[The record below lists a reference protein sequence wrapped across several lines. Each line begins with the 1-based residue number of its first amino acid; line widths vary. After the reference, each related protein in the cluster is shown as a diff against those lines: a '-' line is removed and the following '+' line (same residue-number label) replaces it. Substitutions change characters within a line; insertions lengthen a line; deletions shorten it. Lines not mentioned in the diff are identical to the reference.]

1 MLVILPAVLMFA
13 PSLAVAAPPAR
24 SPAPRRP
31 AAVAYK
37 AEPGV
42 SVVEVANPV
51 FEERLLYGFYWA
63 HTIWRWTAPEFAVLL
78 DSPAASEP
86 VQLAFEALAPKEFI
100 EQVPQAVLTAT
111 VNGVEVGRR
120 EIRGEGRLDG
130 GWEVPAAALKTS
142 PAKVVFTLDKA
153 AHVRNHSPE
162 RMPEGQP
169 LGLIVLKIGLVVNE
183 EAPMARATAVNLA
196 RQGYQ
201 RLVAERRLKL
211 PEDRYREIQR
221 LFHDIPVWSHTWFG
235 NVKIEKTP
243 LDLWMVQ
250 QILYE
255 VRPDFIV
262 ETGTW
267 RGGSALYWA
276 HILQGLGLANS
287 RVLTVDVQNINAN
300 AAAHPLWPKHVRFFQ
315 GSSTDP
321 KIVSAIRGIV
331 KGRRTLVMLDSD
343 HSMKHVLA
351 ELEAYAP
358 MVTSGSYLIV
368 EDTHID
374 AVPTYPH
381 FGPGPAA
388 AVKAFLERP
397 AGQFFFVDEEREAM
411 IITFNPGG
419 WLRRR

>member
-1 MLVILPAVLMFA
+1 MLVILLAVLMGES
-13 PSLAVAAPPAR
+13 SLAAAPPAW
-24 SPAPRRP
+24 SSAPPRP
-31 AAVAYK
+31 AAFAYK
-37 AEPGV
+37 ADPGV

-51 FEERLLYGFYWA
+51 FEKRLLYGFYWA

-100 EQVPQAVLTAT
+100 EQVPEAVLTAT

-130 GWEVPAAALKTS
+130 GWEVPAAALKES

-153 AHVRNHSPE
+153 ARVRNHSPE
-162 RMPEGQP
+162 KMPEGQP
-169 LGLIVLKIGLVVNE
+169 FGLIVLKIGLTIDE
-183 EAPMARATAVNLA
+183 ETPVTRATAVNLA
-196 RQGYQ
+196 RQGYR
-201 RLVAERRLKL
+201 RLAAERRLKL
-211 PEDRYREIQR
+211 PEDKYREVQK
-221 LFHDIPVWSHTWFG
+221 LFHEIPVWSHTWFG

-255 VRPDFIV
+255 VRPEFIV

-276 HILQGLGLANS
+276 HTLQGLGLVNS
-287 RVLTVDVQNINAN
+287 RVLTVDLQNITAN
-300 AAAHPLWPKHVRFFQ
+300 AAANPLWTKYVRFFQ

-321 KIVSAIRGIV
+321 KIVSAIHRIV

-368 EDTHID
+368 EDTHMD
-374 AVPTYPH
+374 GVPTYPH

-388 AVKAFLERP
+388 AVKAFLEQP
-397 AGQFFFVDEEREAM
+397 AGKSFFVDEEREAM